1 MSPQN
6 TVALGLGLGLLL
18 LLVGASILAFRRPIL
33 TRIGA
38 RNIPR
43 RPLQSLFIM
52 VGLTMSTIIF
62 VASMSLGD
70 TLNHSLR
77 RHIVEAYGQID
88 QVASPPQLR
97 ALLNFL
103 GNDSEPT
110 ETEGTDA
117 ALGDFLAGLAEGD
130 LNTLIQ
136 LFDEGL
142 PGIPQDRFRH
152 VKDAVSANPLIDGAE
167 GVIFFPTVIRDM
179 STGQGAPLGM
189 IFAVTDTYTA
199 EFGLHDLDGNSVL
212 PSQLRPGV
220 GNVFAS
226 FSEAVSTLQQNIS
239 EVADAAGWEAGSGL
253 ETTLGLASLLSLL
266 LQPESTSF
274 SLEDINLDLAV
285 LRSLGI
291 DTTFLE
297 EAGVDSLS
305 LEGLGVDPE
314 ALQELGIDPSA
325 PVEVPSLL
333 NTLGTDFLPSQNLF
347 AEFNLNTMAQD
358 LDSRLQPFG
367 LQMRQGQVYL
377 SELGALQLEAQ
388 VGDLL
393 EIFIG
398 PIPVRYQVKAIVKE
412 AGPFAPLAP
421 VVIFEVAEAQR
432 LLFMSERINAILISN
447 AGDEL
452 TGIQHT
458 DAVNSDLQLLAY
470 DQGALSSIEA
480 ILRSPSNAEI
490 LIRQSTAAIEQD
502 TGEFQNQ
509 SPVAL
514 FFIQLLGGQDNA
526 AQVQSVADYVG
537 AVQATEPQ
545 TRQFQ
550 LALGNA
556 EVRRWLLELPF
567 SLQDQQE
574 LQASFQ
580 NLDQFQVL
588 PQLSK
593 RFVVDGVEIAGV
605 AFGTLF
611 WFPGALSILAG
622 VILIFLIFFLLAAE
636 RRHELGVARAVGMQR
651 GHVVQ
656 TFVTEGV
663 IYDLVAALLGLGL
676 GLLVAY
682 GMIGVMSGLFA
693 GFSWQLDTFDNFF
706 NLQWSVAPASLV
718 IAYCLGVLVAGTVV
732 VFASWRVSRMNIV
745 SAIRNLPEDVRSRH
759 ESLWWRL
766 GKVFL
771 VLLLLAGGSL
781 RFGVEFPGRNLIPV
795 QLFESLLLAGAAGL
809 AHMLWG
815 YFWPLDDRRSHVVP
829 GGAGLGL
836 LAIWIWPWVGTQ
848 TEMAFPDD
856 PQLLM
861 LSFIVAAPI
870 LLVGAILA
878 VMGLA
883 HWLAKA
889 FVRVGSGLGAIA
901 PAVQLAVAY
910 PLDHKFR
917 TGVAILLFSMVI
929 ATVVIMT
936 QFIQSIEA
944 LAVPQDEN
952 TAGFDM
958 TITPGL
964 LSVFDPL
971 VDLEAEAVSR
981 DDFPL
986 AEVDVMASVSELE
999 VKALQLEPSL
1009 DSTSFFFNVRG
1020 VDEGYVKL
1028 ASEVYG
1034 FSRKAPGYASDA
1046 DVWNALASGQDVA
1059 IATRFPLDTDTDEWP
1074 DARTG
1079 RRARSSRESGRGPD
1093 NPLPHVSV
1101 ALTVDVDGQTVQK
1114 TVQVIG
1120 ILESPSTLAGGSFQV
1135 PRRLL
1140 DELNGTPVTPNRHY
1154 VKAAPGADPKAV
1166 AVALEK
1172 SLLSSAQDVTLF
1184 SEAAIVVQTISKSM
1198 LRLFRV
1204 FFTLGLVV
1212 GMTGLAVISIRA
1224 VLERR
1229 QQIGML
1235 RAIGYKSWNVAAIFL
1250 LESSF
1255 ISLSGIL
1262 VGGATGLF
1270 LGQEIITRFFEAGL
1284 DQTVPIPWLS
1294 VLTILISTYGLAL
1307 LASLLP
1313 AWQASRVY
1321 PAEALRYE

>member
-18 LLVGASILAFRRPIL
+18 LLAGVSILALRRPML

-52 VGLTMSTIIF
+52 VGLTMSTVIF
-62 VASMSLGD
+62 IASMSLGD

-88 QVASPPQLR
+88 QVASPPQLQT
-97 ALLNFL
+97 LMNFL
-103 GNDSEPT
+103 GNDSAPT
-110 ETEGTDA
+110 GTEGTDTE
-117 ALGDFLAGLAEGD
+117 LEDFLVGLAEGD
-130 LNTLIQ
+130 LHTLIQ

-152 VKDAVSANPLIDGAE
+152 VEDAVSANPLIDGAE

-179 STGQGAPLGM
+179 STGQGSPLGM
-189 IFAVTDTYTA
+189 IFAVNDTYTA

-220 GNVFAS
+220 GNVFVS
-226 FSEAVSTLQQNIS
+226 FSETVSTLQQNIGA
-239 EVADAAGWEAGSGL
+239 VADAAGWEAGSGL
-253 ETTLGLASLLSLL
+253 ETALGLAALLSLL

-297 EAGVDSLS
+297 EAEVDSLS

-325 PVEVPSLL
+325 SVTVPSL
-333 NTLGTDFLPSQNLF
+333 NALGADFLPSQNLF
-347 AEFNLNTMAQD
+347 AELNLNTMAQD
-358 LDSRLQPFG
+358 LDARLQPFG

-458 DAVNSDLQLLAY
+458 DAVNADLQLLAY
-470 DQGALSSIEA
+470 DQGALSRIEA
-480 ILRSPSNAEI
+480 ILTSPSNAEI
-490 LIRQSTAAIEQD
+490 LVRQSTAAIEGD

-509 SPVAL
+509 SPVEL
-514 FFIQLLGGQDNA
+514 FFIQLLGGLDNA
-526 AQVQSVADYVG
+526 AQLQSVADYVG

-545 TRQFQ
+545 TQQFQ
-550 LALGNA
+550 LALGNP
-556 EVRRWLLELPF
+556 EVRRWLLGLPF
-567 SLQDQQE
+567 SLQDQQA

-593 RFVVDGVEIAGV
+593 RFAVEGVEIAGV

-611 WFPGALSILAG
+611 WFPGSLSILAG
-622 VILIFLIFFLLAAE
+622 VILIFLIFVLLAAE
-636 RRHELGVARAVGMQR
+636 RRRELGVVRAVGMQR

-663 IYDLVAALLGLGL
+663 LYDLAAALLGLGL

-693 GFSWQLDTFDNFF
+693 GFRSQLDTFDNFF

-718 IAYCLGVLVAGTVV
+718 IAYCLGVLVAGAVV

-766 GKVFL
+766 GQVFL
-771 VLLLLAGGSL
+771 ILLLLAGGSL
-781 RFGVEFPGRNLIPV
+781 RFGAEFPGRNLVPV

-829 GGAGLGL
+829 GGTGLGL
-836 LAIWIWPWVGTQ
+836 LAIWIWPWVGTP

-856 PQLLM
+856 PELLM

-870 LLVGAILA
+870 LLVGAILT

-889 FVRVGSGLGAIA
+889 FVRVGAGLGAIA

-936 QFIQSIEA
+936 QFIQSIEV
-944 LAVPQDEN
+944 LAIPQDED

-958 TITPGL
+958 VIMPGL

-981 DDFPL
+981 DDFPS
-986 AEVDVMASVSELE
+986 AGVDVMASVAELE
-999 VKALQLEPSL
+999 VKVLQLEPSL
-1009 DSTSFFFNVRG
+1009 DATSSFFHVRG
-1020 VDEGYVKL
+1020 VDAGYVKL
-1028 ASEVYG
+1028 ASEIYG
-1034 FSRKAPGYASDA
+1034 FSRKGPGYASDA

-1059 IATRFPLDTDTDEWP
+1059 IATQFPLATHEWP
-1074 DARTG
+1074 DDDTG
-1079 RRARSSRESGRGPD
+1079 RRSRASGESGRGPD
-1093 NPLPHVSV
+1093 NSLPHVSV
-1101 ALTVDVDGQTVQK
+1101 ALTVDGDGQTVQK

-1120 ILESPSTLAGGSFQV
+1120 ILESSSTLAGGSLQV

-1140 DELNGTPVTPNRHY
+1140 DELNGAPVIPSRHY
-1154 VKAAPGADPKAV
+1154 VKAAPGADPKTV

-1184 SEAAIVVQTISKSM
+1184 SEELVVLQTISKSM
-1198 LRLFRV
+1198 LHLFRA

-1294 VLTILISTYGLAL
+1294 VLTILLSTYGVAL
-1307 LASLLP
+1307 LFSLLP